1 MRAKKYEEMI
11 KADKL
16 QTKLVKKKNLS
27 RLLLDSNEWIQLSKI
42 EAHRFYLYSLSLYKF
57 KRYNNAKALKWY
69 DIDQNFIR
77 VLEMYTKKELEVRV
91 EKGKKLEGF
100 IGQPIF
106 IDIIIKVVLHRVYAN
121 VMDRKLLTAE
131 KILDNA

>member
-42 EAHRFYLYSLSLYKF
+42 
-57 KRYNNAKALKWY
+57 
-69 DIDQNFIR
+69 
-77 VLEMYTKKELEVRV
+77 
-91 EKGKKLEGF
+91 
-100 IGQPIF
+100 
-106 IDIIIKVVLHRVYAN
+106 
-121 VMDRKLLTAE
+121 
-131 KILDNA
+131 

>member
-1 MRAKKYEEMI
+1 
-11 KADKL
+11 
-16 QTKLVKKKNLS
+16 
-27 RLLLDSNEWIQLSKI
+27 
-42 EAHRFYLYSLSLYKF
+42 
-57 KRYNNAKALKWY
+57 
-69 DIDQNFIR
+69 
-77 VLEMYTKKELEVRV
+77 MYTKKELEVRV